1 MLAIAWLLRI
11 FSYLFHFVLSLALL
25 ALGCVAVLSG
35 AQNLKLDVLPWH
47 GRELNHFLLLAGLVG
62 LLSVILAMTGKFPY
76 LFPLW
81 SLAVVVMLVR
91 GVFLSPAFTFTGPDQ
106 FKNALWLAAGALAA
120 FAGSLTVFRRR
131 ERSPGPSRP

>member
-47 GRELNHFLLLAGLVG
+47 GRELNYFLLLAGHQSTPP
-62 LLSVILAMTGKFPY
+62 LLIS
-76 LFPLW
+76 
-81 SLAVVVMLVR
+81 
-91 GVFLSPAFTFTGPDQ
+91 
-106 FKNALWLAAGALAA
+106 
-120 FAGSLTVFRRR
+120 
-131 ERSPGPSRP
+131 SRPRIVWSE